1 MFGSRKLKQR
11 IAELE
16 AENAT
21 IKASAEDIS
30 IRDSQAFAEMFLGGP
45 IQTTSVRSVDSA
57 MRCSAVFSCVR
68 LLSGALASAPIR
80 IYQRTEDGRAEMPKH
95 PFLRMLSV
103 RPNEFMTASTF
114 WKTMMIQKVLEGN
127 AYAFI
132 YRANPSGRAIG
143 LYPLRSPRVVPYQAW
158 ELGLDKELSVSPSR
172 LYYRVSWDDGRT
184 SLVDQDDML
193 HIPNLNWNGKKGMST
208 ISAGAQTMGLALSAE
223 SSAAKIF
230 ENGMISQVALE
241 YPEALKAEA
250 QEELRKYVS
259 DHYSGASNHH
269 KPLILTRGGK
279 ANKLSLNAEDAQLIE
294 SRQFSVI
301 DIARFFGIPPI
312 LIGESEKTSSWG
324 SGVEQVLR
332 WFVMGTL
339 NDHFTDFEQEL
350 AVKLF
355 GNSNASPEFDES
367 ELTRGD
373 TKTRAE
379 YFKSAL
385 GGTQNPGWLTQND
398 VRRAEG
404 YEPMTDGD
412 KLYAPQEKAN
422 AQEPAAPAV

>member
-1 MFGSRKLKQR
+1 MFGNRKLKQR

-21 IKASAEDIS
+21 IKASTDEIS

-45 IQTTSVRSVDSA
+45 VTTTSVRSVDAA
-57 MRCSAVFSCVR
+57 MRCSAVFACVR
-68 LLSGALASAPIR
+68 LLSGALASAPVR
-80 IYQRTEDGRAEMPKH
+80 VYQRRGGSRMEMPKH
-95 PFLRMLSV
+95 PFLRMLSL

-114 WKTMMIQKVLEGN
+114 WKCMTIQKVLEGN
-127 AYAFI
+127 AYAAI
-132 YRANPSGRAIG
+132 LRANPTGRAVG
-143 LYPLRSPRVVPYQAW
+143 LYPFRASRVEPYQAW
-158 ELGLDKELSVSPSR
+158 ELGLDKKLGVSPYR
-172 LYYRVSWDDGRT
+172 LYYAVSWDEGRT
-184 SLVDQDDML
+184 SLIDQDDML
-193 HIPNLNWNGKKGMST
+193 HIPNLNFNGKKGMST
-208 ISAGAQTMGLALSAE
+208 ISAGAQAMGLALSAE

-230 ENGMISQVALE
+230 ENGMVSQIALE
-241 YPEALKAEA
+241 YPEMLKADA
-250 QEELRKYVS
+250 QEELRRYIS

-355 GNSNASPEFDES
+355 NNSDATPEFDES

-379 YFKSAL
+379 YFKAAL

-398 VRRAEG
+398 VRKAEG

-412 KLYAPQEKAN
+412 TLHAPQEKAN
-422 AQEPAAPAV
+422 AQEQTAATV